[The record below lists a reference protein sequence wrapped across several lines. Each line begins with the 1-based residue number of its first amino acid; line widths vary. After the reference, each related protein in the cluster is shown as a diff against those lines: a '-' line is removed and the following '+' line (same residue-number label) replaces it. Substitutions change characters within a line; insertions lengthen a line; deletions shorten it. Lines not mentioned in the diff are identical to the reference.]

1 MSRRVYLHIG
11 APKTGTTYVQ
21 DRLRLNRGEL
31 ADHDVHYPLGRLG
44 LPSTHFK
51 PALDLIGREWGGARA
66 DARGSWDRLMRRVRR
81 LEGNVVIS
89 HEILAAAT
97 PERVARAFNDLKGSE
112 VHIVYSGRDLARQ
125 LPAEWQ
131 ESVKQFQKM
140 PYQRFLKKARTASQT
155 DSSFFFWRAQG
166 IPDVL
171 TRWGALLPPERI
183 HLVTVP
189 QPGAPRDLLWWRFCD
204 VVGIDPAWAPK
215 DSDRGNTSL
224 GSAETTLV
232 RRLNQRLRRVGLSR
246 ADHQALVTELLVHQ
260 NLARRKSSSRTT
272 LPPKMFDWVQ
282 DVSEQWIGWLEESG
296 IDVVGDL
303 DELRPVRPSR
313 GGNWRDP
320 DHPRPMEMLDAA
332 VDGLV
337 VMLRE
342 AARRPDPDRS
352 VGGRV
357 RSTLGSV
364 RRP

>member
-51 PALDLIGREWGGARA
+51 PALDLIDREWGGARA
-66 DARGSWDRLMRRVRR
+66 DAQGAWDTLMRRVRR
-81 LEGNVVIS
+81 LDGTVVIS

-97 PERVARAFNDLKGSE
+97 PEQVARAINDLEGSE
-112 VHIVYSGRDLARQ
+112 VHVVYTARDLARQ
-125 LPAEWQ
+125 LPAAWQ

-140 PYQRFLKKARTASQT
+140 PYKRFLKKVRTESPSGST
-155 DSSFFFWRAQG
+155 FWFWRAQS

-171 TRWGALLPPERI
+171 TRWGAPLPPERV

-189 QPGAPRDLLWWRFCD
+189 QPGAPRDLLWRRFCD
-204 VVGIDPAWAPK
+204 VVGIDPGWAPN
-215 DSDRGNTSL
+215 DSHRGNTSL

-232 RRLNQRLRRVGLSR
+232 RRLNLRLRRAGLSR

-260 NLARRKSSSRTT
+260 NLARRDSPTRTT
-272 LPPKMFDWVQ
+272 LPPRMFEWVE
-282 DVSEQWIGWLEESG
+282 DLTEKWISSLEGSH

-303 DELRPVRPSR
+303 EELRPVRP
-313 GGNWRDP
+313 GPDGKWRDP
-320 DHPRPMEMLDAA
+320 DHPRRKDLLDVAL
-332 VDGLV
+332 DGLV

-342 AARRPDPDRS
+342 TARRPDPDRS
-352 VGGRV
+352 VGGRIRSVV
-357 RSTLGSV
+357 RSARG
-364 RRP
+364 R

>member
-21 DRLRLNRGEL
+21 DRLRLNRAEL
-31 ADHDVHYPLGRLG
+31 SDHEVHYPLGRLG

-51 PALDLIGREWGGARA
+51 PALDLIDREWGGARA
-66 DARGSWDRLMRRVRR
+66 DAQGSWNKLMRRVRR
-81 LEGNVVIS
+81 LDGTVVIS

-97 PERVARAFNDLKGSE
+97 PEQVARAINDLEGSE
-112 VHIVYSGRDLARQ
+112 VHIVYSARDLARQ
-125 LPAEWQ
+125 LPAAWQ
-131 ESVKQFQKM
+131 ESVKQFQKL
-140 PYQRFLKKARTASQT
+140 PYQRFLKKARAASQT
-155 DSSFFFWRAQG
+155 HSDFFFWRAQG

-189 QPGAPRDLLWWRFCD
+189 QPGAPRDLLWTRFCG

-260 NLARRKSSSRTT
+260 NLAQRKSSSRTT
-272 LPPKMFDWVQ
+272 LPPKMFDWVE
-282 DVSEQWIGWLEESG
+282 DVSEKWISWLEDSRV
-296 IDVVGDL
+296 DVVGDL
-303 DELRPVRPSR
+303 DELRPVRPTL

-320 DHPRPMEMLDAA
+320 DHPRRKEMLDAA

-352 VGGRV
+352 MGGRV
-357 RSTLGSV
+357 RSAIGSV

>member
-51 PALDLIGREWGGARA
+51 PALDLIDREWGGARA
-66 DARGSWDRLMRRVRR
+66 DAQGSWDKLMRRVRR
-81 LEGNVVIS
+81 LDGTVVIS

-97 PERVARAFNDLKGSE
+97 PEQVTKAVEDLEGSE
-112 VHIVYSGRDLARQ
+112 VHIVYSARDLARQ
-125 LPAEWQ
+125 LPAAWQ

-140 PYQRFLKKARTASQT
+140 PYQRFLRRVRNQSQT
-155 DSSFFFWRAQG
+155 DSSFWFWRAQG

-171 TRWGALLPPERI
+171 TRWGALLPPEQI

-189 QPGAPRDLLWWRFCD
+189 QPGAPRDLLWRRFCD

-224 GSAETTLV
+224 GSAETTLI
-232 RRLNQRLRRVGLSR
+232 RQLNQRLRSAGLSR

-260 NLARRKSSSRTT
+260 NLAQRKASSRTT
-272 LPPKMFDWVQ
+272 LPPRMFSWVE
-282 DVSEQWIGWLEESG
+282 DVSDQWISWLEESR

-303 DELRPVRPSR
+303 TELRPVRPTE
-313 GGNWRDP
+313 GEKWRDP
-320 DHPRPMEMLDAA
+320 DHPRRSQMLDAA
-332 VDGLV
+332 LDSVV
-337 VMLRE
+337 VMLQE

-352 VGGRV
+352 VGGRIK
-357 RSTLGSV
+357 STIGSV
-364 RRP
+364 RRR